1 MEYSLGFSRD
11 DETSWGVY
19 DTWGEL
25 CGAVTAQFDA
35 AKCYLCGSKSYPL
48 IHQECSHEERRLSGH
63 VWTLFDSFKEERR
76 RRLQKDFDDVPKD
89 PNVRNGGLK
98 KDPIVGNRGLQD
110 TCPYKNSEI
119 GYPSQQDTSYLVLVG
134 PLLAPI
140 ALDINIPVNEIDFG
154 DDDEAFTADKPIVP
168 GGATFAAIL
177 PNFQT
182 RTNQVS
188 CDFASYEA
196 WC

>member
-1 MEYSLGFSRD
+1 MYCLTHTADTMEYSLGFSRD

-98 KDPIVGNRGLQD
+98 KDPIVGNRGPGYVPLQ
-110 TCPYKNSEI
+110 KFGNWI
-119 GYPSQQDTSYLVLVG
+119 
-134 PLLAPI
+134 PLTAGHFL
-140 ALDINIPVNEIDFG
+140 FG
-154 DDDEAFTADKPIVP
+154 S
-168 GGATFAAIL
+168 GGAFAG
-177 PNFQT
+177 PY
-182 RTNQVS
+182 RS
-188 CDFASYEA
+188 
-196 WC
+196 